1 MSSLQ
6 RGLYFSIPGFAEPT
20 TFSKLFTNSQNI
32 LFFILILCLASN
44 SPITRLVSQWPWYQ
58 KGGNLIVNTS
68 FLFIKI
74 TRVCSSLYINKRYYL
89 YISLFFRWDSV
100 GEKMINSGSW
110 WPKEG
115 TAHGRLMS
123 SSAEA
128 PVAPLPHHSVH
139 FPYFMA
145 APSPPI
151 CPSITWEL
159 PHTPI
164 SRSSRN
170 STL

>member
-6 RGLYFSIPGFAEPT
+6 RGLYFSVPCLAEPT

-58 KGGNLIVNTS
+58 KGGNLIVNTC

-74 TRVCSSLYINKRYYL
+74 THVCSSLYINKHYYL
-89 YISLFFRWDSV
+89 YISLFFRWDSA
-100 GEKMINSGSW
+100 GETMINSGSW

-115 TAHGRLMS
+115 TAHGRDSRAAQQTPQQPLYLITRS
-123 SSAEA
+123 TFPISW
-128 PVAPLPHHSVH
+128 LPHHLPFVQ
-139 FPYFMA
+139 A
-145 APSPPI
+145 SPESSPI
-151 CPSITWEL
+151 HSHIQKF
-159 PHTPI
+159 
-164 SRSSRN
+164 
-170 STL
+170 